1 MIRYRASEQGVTLVE
16 ITVVLMVV
24 AILTSAAAPIASR
37 TIERARLSR
46 AITDMQ
52 AIRTALSTFII
63 DIPASFRGPK
73 IDASG
78 AGNATTNEV
87 DMLVSDGDIPP
98 LGAGH
103 ANWLN
108 PVSQSG
114 AMAVDFLENH
124 IVKNIPYAGAIPLT
138 NLPYA
143 TGGWHGAYINGPLD
157 PDPWGNRYMVNTE
170 WLEGT
175 VAERRNDT
183 FVLTAG
189 PNELTDTQWTMD
201 GAVAGDDDMIVIVRR
216 GTGELVP

>member
-1 MIRYRASEQGVTLVE
+1 MTRWTAEQGVTLVE

-52 AIRTALSTFII
+52 AIRDALSTFII
-63 DIPASFRGPK
+63 DIPAAFRGPK
-73 IDASG
+73 IDASA
-78 AGNATTNEV
+78 AGDAVTNEV
-87 DMLVSDGDIPP
+87 DMLVSDGDIPL
-98 LGAGH
+98 LGAGN

-108 PVSQSG
+108 PVSQTG
-114 AMAVDFLENH
+114 VMAVDFLENH
-124 IVKNIPYAGAIPLT
+124 LIKNLPYDGAIPAT

-143 TGGWHGAYINGPLD
+143 TSGWHGAYINGPLD

-175 VAERRNDT
+175 AAERQNDT
-183 FVLTAG
+183 FVVTAG
-189 PNELTDTQWTMD
+189 PNELIDTQWAMD
-201 GAVAGDDDMIVIVRR
+201 GAVSGDDDMLVIVRR